1 MLLNFAIVEVTILSG
16 GSVGAWRSIPRR
28 LPRLRHLLLVHR
40 MARGF
45 SSWILAFE
53 TQPDDPLSTLLSRAA
68 YPESVISTE
77 GGRAAVAR
85 HRRSWGLRTF
95 P

>member
-1 MLLNFAIVEVTILSG
+1 
-16 GSVGAWRSIPRR
+16 
-28 LPRLRHLLLVHR
+28 

-77 GGRAAVAR
+77 VAGPQSRGTGGA
-85 HRRSWGLRTF
+85 GG
-95 P
+95 